1 MSDASKFCSKTDTGY
16 ILQYL
21 SHHLNEDGKFCLEK
35 GQIYYENI
43 GNFLNDLKHGTVEW
57 S

>member
-43 GNFLNDLKHGTVEW
+43 GNFLNNLKHGTVEW